1 MQPWTQNCGVRRL
14 PLDFRDQYFGCE
26 IELTGINRATAAQT
40 LADLFG
46 TRAEHS
52 GGGYDAYRVKDLD
65 GKEWKIVRD
74 GSIHPECRRRSVLIG
89 ETYKVELNSPKLE
102 YGEMEKLQEVV
113 RSLRRAGGIV
123 NDSCGMHVHVDA
135 SKHTPQSLKNVLS
148 IMYSKED
155 ILFAALKVN
164 PARIDSYCQAV
175 DEPIL
180 EEIRKLPSGAS
191 MDQLKDRW
199 YQGRDGS
206 DYHYH
211 SSRYRACNMHSVFYH
226 GTIEWRLFNSTLH
239 AGEAKA
245 NIILAKCAQ
254 PKQAEPKREKPVQEN
269 PAQLN
274 TKEIKKEETNNVS
287 NPIRVAD
294 QRAEYRALLLK
305 NIEYPILAQNNPMDT
320 MRLDELVELMLD
332 VVCSK
337 RAAIRISGEEM
348 PAEVVKSRFLKLN
361 AEHIQYV
368 LDCLKDNPPRIRNIK
383 QYLLAALYNAPLTIE
398 NYYAAQIDHDL
409 CGGKR

>member
-1 MQPWTQNCGVRRL
+1 MQNCGVRRL

-274 TKEIKKEETNNVS
+274 TKEINKEETNNVS
-287 NPIRVAD
+287 NPIRAAG
-294 QRAEYRALLLK
+294 QRTEYRALLLK

-337 RAAIRISGEEM
+337 RTAIRIAGENM